1 MLLKTAFSIFTL
13 ILLMTIP
20 AIPAK
25 CLNTPNFVS
34 SSEQHVAKLNS
45 PMPYIAGFHV
55 DSDNLTLRE
64 VVDATA
70 VTVSF
75 GATDPHFFPI
85 DSWIG
90 GGMFV
95 QAQDTIFKN
104 VDYGFYMMLT
114 IDSSSRQFVDV
125 GLHQTEEATAP
136 NHTPRSNLVF
146 SFSWQILGAN
156 LSDQFTL
163 EQRWIDRDLVR
174 YSVSNSNKNITLAT
188 INVRSFPN
196 CQNIIPKFYAG
207 NVIIDPFPLSRY
219 INYFQFGVVSNRI
232 IADSHWQVKIEQPRM
247 LRETG
252 WTPVKKAWLLQ
263 GSYSYLDHDL
273 MWGGTD
279 YHGVDV
285 THQPYSDNPY
295 IIIFQYSGRT
305 SSETVLW
312 DISDTGQ
319 TPHFG
324 SESMELTMQ
333 ARRFM
338 PPGLLLLGITLIM
351 FLFAVRKKR
360 QTNEKRALRNRRTL
374 TIFQQFSLRSS
385 VFWGIHIL
393 TVSGYQ

>member
-1 MLLKTAFSIFTL
+1 MLLRTAFRLFAL
-13 ILLMTIP
+13 ILLATIP
-20 AIPAK
+20 ATPTK
-25 CLNTPNFVS
+25 CLNSLNFAS
-34 SSEQHVAKLNS
+34 SSEHHVAELNS
-45 PMPYIAGFHV
+45 PMPYVAGFHV
-55 DSDNLTLRE
+55 NSDNLTLRE
-64 VVDATA
+64 VINATA

-95 QAQDTIFKN
+95 QAQDTFFKN

-114 IDSSSRQFVDV
+114 LDSSSRLFVDL

-136 NHTPRSNLVF
+136 NHAPRSNLVF
-146 SFSWQILGAN
+146 SYSWQILGAS

-174 YSVSNSNKNITLAT
+174 YSVSNSNNNTTLAT
-188 INVRSFPN
+188 INVRDLPN

-219 INYFQFGVVSNRI
+219 INYFQFGVISNRV

-252 WTPVKKAWLLQ
+252 WTPVRKAWLLQ

-279 YHGVDV
+279 YNGVDV
-285 THQPYSDNPY
+285 AHAPSPDNPY
-295 IIIFQYSGRT
+295 IVIFEYSGRT
-305 SSETVLW
+305 PSGTVLW
-312 DISDTGQ
+312 DIPDNGQ
-319 TPHFG
+319 TPNFG
-324 SESMELTMQ
+324 SESMELAMQ

-338 PPGLLLLGITLIM
+338 PLGLLLLGM
-351 FLFAVRKKR
+351 
-360 QTNEKRALRNRRTL
+360 TL
-374 TIFQQFSLRSS
+374 TICLFILRMKKAKK
-385 VFWGIHIL
+385 
-393 TVSGYQ
+393 